1 MIFQQDFRNL
11 VGIRFLKLIPT
22 NLSSIIRHFECFYV
36 VQRNKNVSKSRL
48 AINLTSS
55 RYTFCYTSLR
65 VRSVSRSHSAKS
77 TRTDVKFINR
87 TQVYRFSWVWSFRKS
102 IPIRFQNR
110 IGMKNISILIICF
123 QLINLPL
130 QHAHCAFFFLTK
142 NLAQIILLRQL
153 LTL

>member
-77 TRTDVKFINR
+77 TSRIKFWINQADVKFINR
-87 TQVYRFSWVWSFRKS
+87 TQVMSNSFTYRVTLTYSCSFWTKWRHREPTKDKRQPKFSVH
-102 IPIRFQNR
+102 
-110 IGMKNISILIICF
+110 L
-123 QLINLPL
+123 LYL
-130 QHAHCAFFFLTK
+130 CASLCNNK
-142 NLAQIILLRQL
+142 E
-153 LTL
+153 